1 MTIYSAMITLI
12 LVMDPFGG
20 VPVFLSQLSH
30 VPRKRKKIIILR
42 EMAIAL
48 CILVL
53 FLFFG
58 NYIMAG
64 LSISEYALSISG
76 GVILFIIAL
85 RMIFPRDIPIEDSK
99 QTDEPMVVPLAVPLI
114 AGPSTIATVTLLT
127 AKYPQSI
134 FKWFFALLTAWS
146 FSVIILLFSSFIGKL
161 LGKRVLKAI
170 ERLMGMILTTLA
182 VQMLLRGIREFV
194 LSVRSL

>member
-1 MTIYSAMITLI
+1 MITLI

-20 VPVFLSQLSH
+20 VPVFLSQLSC
-30 VPRKRKKIIILR
+30 VPPKRRKIIILR

-58 NYIMAG
+58 NYILAG

-76 GVILFIIAL
+76 GVILFLIAL

-127 AKYPQSI
+127 TQYPQSI
-134 FKWFFALLTAWS
+134 FKWFFALLIAWS
-146 FSVIILLFSSFIGKL
+146 FSVIILLFSSFIGRL

-182 VQMLLRGIREFV
+182 VQMLLRGIREFL

>member
-30 VPRKRKKIIILR
+30 VPPKRRKIIILR

-58 NYIMAG
+58 NYILSG

-76 GVILFIIAL
+76 GVILFLIAL

-127 AKYPQSI
+127 TQYPQSI
-134 FKWFFALLTAWS
+134 FKWFFALLIAWS
-146 FSVIILLFSSFIGKL
+146 LSVIILLFSSFIGRL

-182 VQMLLRGIREFV
+182 VQMLLRGIREFL